1 MVGRDIGGFLA
12 TAVLAATAAAFN
24 SPPLPARL
32 VRAPV
37 VEVPDGDTIRLQ
49 RGARRTL
56 VRLIGVD
63 CPELHESE
71 KLDRDA
77 ARSRRSRA
85 AIEAMGA
92 RAAAFTR
99 DHLLGKTVDLE
110 LGVEQRD
117 RYGRLLA
124 YVWLP
129 GGVLFNGELLRAG
142 YAQPLTIAPNV
153 KYARLFTDLARAARA
168 DGRGLWGKGLESL
181 SRRGDGRRPP
191 GRWYRRRW

>member
-1 MVGRDIGGFLA
+1 V
-12 TAVLAATAAAFN
+12 
-24 SPPLPARL
+24 RL
-32 VRAPV
+32 
-37 VEVPDGDTIRLQ
+37 
-49 RGARRTL
+49 GARRTL

-77 ARSRRSRA
+77 ARSHRSRA

-92 RAAAFTR
+92 RATAFTR

-110 LGVEQRD
+110 LGVEQHD

-129 GGVLFNGELLRAG
+129 GGVLFNADLVRAG
-142 YAQPLTIAPNV
+142 YAQPLTIPPNV
-153 KYARLFTDLARAARA
+153 KYARLSTGLAREARA

-181 SRRGDGRRPP
+181 SRRGTARHPP
-191 GRWYRRRW
+191 RRWYRGPW

>member
-1 MVGRDIGGFLA
+1 VLSLRLLFFA
-12 TAVLAATAAAFN
+12 TAVLATTAAAFTY
-24 SPPLPARL
+24 PPPPAPL
-32 VRAPV
+32 VRARV
-37 VEVPDGDTIRLQ
+37 VEVPDGDTIRVQ
-49 RGARRTL
+49 RGARRAL

-63 CPELHESE
+63 CPELHESA

-142 YAQPLTIAPNV
+142 YAQPLTIPPNV
-153 KYARLFTDLARAARA
+153 KYAPLFTDLAREARA

-181 SRRGDGRRPP
+181 SRRGHARRPP
-191 GRWYRRRW
+191 GRWYHRRW